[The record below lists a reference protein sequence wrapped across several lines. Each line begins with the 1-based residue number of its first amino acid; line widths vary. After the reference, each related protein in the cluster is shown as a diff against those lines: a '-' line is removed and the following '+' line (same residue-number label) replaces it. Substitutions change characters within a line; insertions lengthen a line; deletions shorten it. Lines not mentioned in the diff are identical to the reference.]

1 MLKKICSFLQR
12 NQNEIIE
19 IIIPHPQILE
29 KYLGISFSELNIAAD
44 NITIVK
50 FIAGDDKDDDDLM
63 KIYRI
68 KLLSGKEEDVFK
80 KGGINR
86 Y

>member
-1 MLKKICSFLQR
+1 VLKKICSFLQR

-50 FIAGDDKDDDDLM
+50 FIAGDDKDDDLM
-63 KIYRI
+63 KIYRR
-68 KLLSGKEEDVFK
+68 KL
-80 KGGINR
+80 
-86 Y
+86 